1 MEQVS
6 LVHLRLQA
14 NASGSASGQKKRP
27 KFTKEQLRAGQGFVG
42 LQAGTNKGASQA
54 GMTSF
59 GAGRHIADIK
69 VHELWEDDD
78 NDEQTDKQKD
88 ETSTCTATG
97 LPDKFSNK

>member
-1 MEQVS
+1 MIS

-14 NASGSASGQKKRP
+14 NSPGSASGQKKRP
-27 KFTKEQLRAGQGFVG
+27 KFTKEQLRAGQGFIG

-69 VHELWEDDD
+69 VRELWEDDD
-78 NDEQTDKQKD
+78 DDDVQSDKQKD
-88 ETSTCTATG
+88 EKSTCTATV
-97 LPDKFSNK
+97 LPDKYSNK

>member
-1 MEQVS
+1 MIS

-14 NASGSASGQKKRP
+14 NTPGSASGQKKRP
-27 KFTKEQLRAGQGFVG
+27 KFTKEQLRAGQGFIG

-69 VHELWEDDD
+69 VRELWEDDD
-78 NDEQTDKQKD
+78 NEQSDKQKD
-88 ETSTCTATG
+88 EASTCTATG
-97 LPDKFSNK
+97 LPDKYSNK